1 MLTGDHWL
9 FYPDI
14 QAAGGL
20 APALDAEFAALGVT
34 LDVHGFGAGGWAG
47 VKANNRSC
55 QVCIGTQEKI
65 IMPDFWADGV
75 LMGNLQTTDLHI
87 CAEAT
92 AAWLHDGVSLATLND
107 RFAIFRATDGAEAF
121 ESGRGVDFAW
131 SKMDGWVAR
140 DLPRLTPLVEAAKHR
155 PQLRQ
160 LLPFTSHESLHFS
173 RSTGYLYTNDVAHAI
188 PIGEGQYRAL
198 GPGYKVEKKIIRTEA
213 TGNDFHYDHYDYD
226 ILGEGDADHVIDLI
240 LSALPPNC
248 GPAITGTA
256 EDMVPKTSLPGS
268 DNPQ

>member
-20 APALDAEFAALGVT
+20 APALDAEFAALGVA
-34 LDVHGFGAGGWAG
+34 LDVHGFGAGCWATVKTGLRTSQVAIALEERLFLPSFSSQG
-47 VKANNRSC
+47 V
-55 QVCIGTQEKI
+55 G
-65 IMPDFWADGV
+65 
-75 LMGNLQTTDLHI
+75 MGNASNPDLVAVAAAI
-87 CAEAT
+87 AVWLTQDVSIAYMEQRFPFFKSSDGSKEFEA
-92 AAWLHDGVSLATLND
+92 G
-107 RFAIFRATDGAEAF
+107 G
-121 ESGRGVDFAW
+121 GVDYAW
-131 SKMDGWVAR
+131 AKMDGWVAR

-173 RSTGYLYTNDVAHAI
+173 RSTGYPYTNDVAHAI
-188 PIGEGQYRAL
+188 PVGEEQYRAL

-240 LSALPPNC
+240 VSALPPNC

-256 EDMVPKTSLPGS
+256 EDMVPKT
-268 DNPQ
+268 